1 MNKYQ
6 KQRKEIKSIRFAN
19 RIAKSEIKTIL
30 SSTSIVCN
38 MLQNG
43 KHVRALLGTQAAH
56 AQFYS
61 RYYYD

>member
-1 MNKYQ
+1 MNKYKQ
-6 KQRKEIKSIRFAN
+6 KRNELKSIRFAN

-30 SSTSIVCN
+30 ISTGIVCN

>member
-1 MNKYQ
+1 MNKY
-6 KQRKEIKSIRFAN
+6 KKKRDELRLIRFAN
-19 RIAKSEIKTIL
+19 KIANDQIKNTL
-30 SSTSIVCN
+30 SSTNIVCN